1 MSLYWDEQ
9 IERAEAKKLK
19 EHQLKLLNHTLRQV
33 KNSPFYKSFS
43 PDEVGSIEEF
53 QAKVPF
59 TRKQDLRDQF
69 PYGFLTTDLQQA
81 VRLHSSSGT
90 TGNPTVIFHTKKDI
104 EEWTNQ
110 VARCM
115 YMIGVRAGD
124 VFQNTMG
131 YGLFTGGLGFHYGA
145 EALGALTIPIG
156 PGNSKRQIWFMQN
169 LGSTVVHILPS
180 YALRLYS
187 HFEELNIDPKSL
199 KLMIFII
206 GSEPH
211 SEALRRQIE
220 NLYGVKAYNSYGLS
234 EVCGPGVGFECQE
247 QNGIHLWEDYFL
259 VEIIDPQTGEAL
271 PPGEEG
277 EMVLTTLKREA
288 MPLLRYRTGDLT
300 HILPG
305 KCACG
310 RSHLRIDRIKGRADD
325 MLIINGVNLFPI
337 QIEKTLLGIPGVGK
351 NYLLEIKKENYMDKL
366 YIKAEVDKE
375 IFEGTLVGLTQLQN
389 RIAEELRAEITVSP
403 IVQLSEPGSLP
414 VWEGKAKRVNDLRNS
429 K

>member
-1 MSLYWDEQ
+1 MYWEEN
-9 IERAEAKKLK
+9 IETAEASELKKL
-19 EHQLKLLNHTLRQV
+19 QLRLLNQTIKQA
-33 KNSPFYKSFS
+33 KKSPFYQNFNLN
-43 PDEVGSIEEF
+43 EVGSLEEF
-53 QAKVPF
+53 QEKVPF

-69 PYGFLTTDLQQA
+69 PYGFLTTDLEKS

-90 TGNPTVIFHTKKDI
+90 TGNPTVVFHTKKDI
-104 EEWTNQ
+104 QEWTNQ

-115 YMIGVRAGD
+115 YMIGMRKGD

-156 PGNSKRQIWFMQN
+156 PGNSKRQIWFMETF
-169 LGSTVVHILPS
+169 GSSVVHILPS

-187 HFEELNIDPKSL
+187 HFEELKLDPKSL
-199 KLMIFII
+199 KLKIFII

-211 SEALRRQIE
+211 SEEMRQQIE
-220 NLYGVKAYNSYGLS
+220 QLFGVKAYNSYGLS
-234 EVCGPGVGFECQE
+234 EVCGPGVGFECQH
-247 QNGIHLWEDYFL
+247 QCGIHIWEDYYL
-259 VEIIDPQTGEAL
+259 VEIIDPQTGKVL
-271 PPGEEG
+271 PDGEEG
-277 EMVLTTLKREA
+277 ELVLTTLKREA

-300 HILPG
+300 RATSN

-310 RSHLRIDRIKGRADD
+310 RSHIRIDRIKGRADD

-337 QIEKTLLGIPGVGK
+337 QIEKTIMGIPGVGK
-351 NYLLEIKKENYMDKL
+351 NYLIEIKKENYMDKL
-366 YIKAEVDKE
+366 YIKVEVDKE
-375 IFEGTLVGLTQLQN
+375 IFEGTLAGLTQLQN
-389 RIAEELRAEITVSP
+389 RITEELRSEITVSP

-414 VWEGKAKRVNDLRNS
+414 VWEGKAKRVNDLRD